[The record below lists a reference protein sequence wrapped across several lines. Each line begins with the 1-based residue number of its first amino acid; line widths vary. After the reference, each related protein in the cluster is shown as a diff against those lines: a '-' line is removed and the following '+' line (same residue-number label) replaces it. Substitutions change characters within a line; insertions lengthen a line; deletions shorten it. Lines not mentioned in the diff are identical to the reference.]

1 MDMLV
6 HIFCQQSFQLNT
18 QVNNNHN
25 NVHFVAIF
33 QEVLG
38 DARNFALWKTHDS
51 LYMWNLE
58 ITEKQ

>member
-25 NVHFVAIF
+25 NVNFVAIF

-38 DARNFALWKTHDS
+38 DPRNFAL
-51 LYMWNLE
+51 
-58 ITEKQ
+58 